1 MRDATA
7 LPVGVPKSDWPKSD
21 RPESEIAE
29 TSGADDPFSPLL
41 TIILMP
47 SSSKTTSAHDD
58 ESIILSISPTSA

>member
-1 MRDATA
+1 MWDATP
-7 LPVGVPKSDWPKSD
+7 LPVGVPKSGWP
-21 RPESEIAE
+21 ELEIAE
-29 TSGADDPFSPLL
+29 TTGTDDPCSPLL